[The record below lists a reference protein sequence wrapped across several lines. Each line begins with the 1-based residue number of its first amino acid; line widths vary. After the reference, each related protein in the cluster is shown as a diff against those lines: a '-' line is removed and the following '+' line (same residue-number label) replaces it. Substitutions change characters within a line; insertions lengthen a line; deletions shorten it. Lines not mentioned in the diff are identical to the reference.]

1 MCFALPHLLL
11 LPDSSPPKLPLSHRL
26 LPPLKTGRRLEISS
40 FLLVQELIW
49 GLESS
54 LSTQKSRICSASSSL
69 VRRVLLGLNPS
80 AFSAA
85 SSPAEFLLLCRR
97 LLPPARLGFAC

>member
-1 MCFALPHLLL
+1 MLNH
-11 LPDSSPPKLPLSHRL
+11 
-26 LPPLKTGRRLEISS
+26 E
-40 FLLVQELIW
+40 IW

-80 AFSAA
+80 AFS
-85 SSPAEFLLLCRR
+85 
-97 LLPPARLGFAC
+97 GKI